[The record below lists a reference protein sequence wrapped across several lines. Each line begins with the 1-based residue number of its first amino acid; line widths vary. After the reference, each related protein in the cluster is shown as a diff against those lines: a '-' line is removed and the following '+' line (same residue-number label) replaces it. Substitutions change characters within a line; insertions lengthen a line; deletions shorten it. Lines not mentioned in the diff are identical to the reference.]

1 MHLKRKLKHLKKLK
15 QKRMSQQN
23 LPFSA
28 INRRVCLVEVPHS
41 LQAICLAVEEP
52 QHKISLALLFPK
64 INHYLVIRKNLRPI
78 NCLAK
83 IYLDLERLLSSL
95 GLYSRAH
102 NQHHFSEAQ
111 RTHYSAHLRLARVV
125 CLAIKPACLAL
136 KQKFQRTLARKK
148 MTTMMHQ

>member
-1 MHLKRKLKHLKKLK
+1 MHLQRKLKHLQKLK

-64 INHYLVIRKNLRPI
+64 INHYLVTRKNLRPI
-78 NCLAK
+78 NCLDR
-83 IYLDLERLLSSL
+83 IYSDLVRQLYSL
-95 GLYSRAH
+95 GHYSKAH
-102 NQHHFSEAQ
+102 NQLHFSEVQ
-111 RTHYSAHLRLARVV
+111 RAHYSRHPRLARAV
-125 CLAIKPACLAL
+125 CLAIKPACLVL
-136 KQKFQRTLARKK
+136 KQKF
-148 MTTMMHQ
+148 